1 MAYSTAEACEKKPL
15 AGPEEIE
22 WSIQTCHGN
31 YMKLN
36 FPNEYFLKIIRC
48 VKFYSSYQGMTS
60 INNHL
65 HGDSSEEG
73 VTYFHSHAREAEKG
87 GS

>member
-1 MAYSTAEACEKKPL
+1 
-15 AGPEEIE
+15 
-22 WSIQTCHGN
+22 
-31 YMKLN
+31 MKQN

-65 HGDSSEEG
+65 HGDSREEG

-87 GS
+87 GIMSLRPTGLHREIPSEK